1 MRKAITLAALVCVGS
16 LLTTTGLAA
25 DISSILGGEPK
36 DSFNL
41 IHVRDLS
48 KLMNGD
54 NRVYIYDANPPDVR
68 SNEGIIPGAKLLAS
82 SDKYDIVATLPA
94 DKKAA
99 LVFYCHNVH

>member
-1 MRKAITLAALVCVGS
+1 VCVAS
-16 LLTTTGLAA
+16 LLTTTVLAA
-25 DISSILGGEPK
+25 DLSSILGGEPK
-36 DSFNL
+36 DNFNL

-48 KLMNGD
+48 KLTNGD
-54 NRVYIYDANPPDVR
+54 IKVYIYDANPPEVR